1 MITRRALFRAC
12 ACCPCPCRSAIPAD
26 DELQSQ
32 TTTPSSLAMIALAV
46 IDGHLDFS
54 QATRAA
60 LTRTAQARLCVA
72 ACPYGY
78 DIASAI
84 TEFAAQHNRQDAPD
98 NLDE

>member
-1 MITRRALFRAC
+1 
-12 ACCPCPCRSAIPAD
+12 
-26 DELQSQ
+26 
-32 TTTPSSLAMIALAV
+32 MIALTV

-84 TEFAAQHNRQDAPD
+84 TEFVADQDRDNAPD
-98 NLDE
+98 EVHP